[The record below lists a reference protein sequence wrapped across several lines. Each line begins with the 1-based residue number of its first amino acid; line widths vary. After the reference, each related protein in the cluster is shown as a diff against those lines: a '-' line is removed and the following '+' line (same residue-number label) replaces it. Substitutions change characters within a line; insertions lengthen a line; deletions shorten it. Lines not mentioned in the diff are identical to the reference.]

1 MCRRLWQTGESMSDP
16 RERGC
21 HQRAGGLPSARASAI
36 ASKVENLDFH
46 VM

>member
-1 MCRRLWQTGESMSDP
+1 MSDP

-21 HQRAGGLPSARASAI
+21 HPQAGGLSSARASAT
-36 ASKVENLDFH
+36 ASNVENLDFH